1 MRIRKMEERDFD
13 AVHLLFEQVHALH
26 VENRPDVYR
35 NTDPLPRARFEEMLT
50 NESAACLVA
59 EEEGVAVGICVL
71 LVRAPSA
78 NPVMLPVRI
87 AFIED
92 ICVHRDF
99 RRRGIGKALLEAAR
113 EAARSHGA
121 ETLMLQVWAFNE
133 AALRF
138 YEAAGMRVRSLN
150 MEETL

>member
-1 MRIRKMEERDFD
+1 MRIRKIEERDFD

-35 NTDPLPRARFEEMLT
+35 NTDPLPRALT

-59 EEEGVAVGICVL
+59 EEEGVAVGLCVL
-71 LVRAPSA
+71 LLRAPSA